1 MKAIDTPA
9 LIQRIQ
15 EARASQGMTIREC
28 AEKIGQPP
36 YSVRID
42 PEHWARIERG
52 DVPSQLEFCT
62 QAAAMLGFEIPLI
75 DSHESTER
83 RYRCAPLS
91 DEDRAELDRLTDQ
104 VNTFCTAK
112 GVGLLL
118 LTASNMTRS
127 ETETGMSEECLSS
140 LMGANLYALPSSLA
154 PLAHLMLAIAKDHK
168 PMELRES
175 LRQLAGYSQAMEHL
189 VKESMKQIPPGDPVL
204 EGFNGSRARFKT

>member
-15 EARASQGMTIREC
+15 EARASQGITIREC

-36 YSVRID
+36 YSVRIHPD
-42 PEHWARIERG
+42 DWARIERG
-52 DVPSQLEFCT
+52 DVPAQPEFSAHVAT
-62 QAAAMLGFEIPLI
+62 MLGFEVPLI
-75 DSHESTER
+75 EAQESTAR
-83 RYRCAPLS
+83 RYRCAPLNE
-91 DEDRAELDRLTDQ
+91 EDRAELERLTDQ
-104 VNTFCTAK
+104 VNKFCSAK

-118 LTASNMTRS
+118 LTSSNMTRS
-127 ETETGMSEECLSS
+127 ESETGMSEECLSS
-140 LMGANLYALPSSLA
+140 LMGANLYALPSSMA
-154 PLAHLMLAIAKDHK
+154 PLAHLMLAMAKDHK

-189 VKESMKQIPPGDPVL
+189 VKESMKQIPAGDPVL